1 MATITK
7 NTNTYVRHTVETTYV
22 PALRPSAATRFF
34 NWCAD
39 QEKYRFGWLAA
50 IIAIHGCA
58 LTPITLF
65 AIILSGSSIALW
77 ATALVAM
84 CAALVSNLAAQP
96 TKVTIPIFFLSVL
109 ADIAIIIT
117 CLVHGFNIAGTY
129 I

>member
-1 MATITK
+1 MATIT
-7 NTNTYVRHTVETTYV
+7 NTPKSYVRQTVQTTFV
-22 PALRPSAATRFF
+22 AQQPVTAMGRFM
-34 NWCAD
+34 NWCAN
-39 QEKYRFGWLAA
+39 QEQYRFGWLAA
-50 IIAIHGCA
+50 VIAIHGCA

-96 TKVTIPIFFLSVL
+96 TKVTIPIFFVSILV
-109 ADIAIIIT
+109 DVAIIVA
-117 CLVHGFNIAGTY
+117 CLMHGFNIAGTY